1 MTLDLSKIPSFD
13 SGMTSH
19 KPQIPP
25 FFSSFHPCQVF
36 ILWLVQRNAT
46 AVVVVIELTHRG
58 AGSRQIDRPHGGSF
72 AQRARQL
79 LGDAI
84 CVQVASEVTVFVLP

>member
-13 SGMTSH
+13 SGMTCH
-19 KPQIPP
+19 KSQIPP
-25 FFSSFHPCQVF
+25 FFSSFYACQVF

-46 AVVVVIELTHRG
+46 AVVVVIELTHSG
-58 AGSRQIDRPHGGSF
+58 AGSRQINRSYGWSF
-72 AQRARQL
+72 VQRARQL
-79 LGDAI
+79 LGDAV

>member
-1 MTLDLSKIPSFD
+1 MTC
-13 SGMTSH
+13 H

-25 FFSSFHPCQVF
+25 IFSSFQACQVF

-46 AVVVVIELTHRG
+46 AVVVIELTHRG
-58 AGSRQIDRPHGGSF
+58 AGSRQIDRSHGGSF

-79 LGDAI
+79 LGDAV